1 MSTFPTTSPSG
12 LASVASTT
20 AGRASRNSSTR
31 SAAALAAYTSLT
43 MAISS
48 RIGRYMRLSMVMNT
62 SNPPRVSCPRVVTVQ
77 VLGRVSWTGEAARGV
92 KDRSVTAPSYEQ
104 LAALVAAQERIIA
117 QLQARIAEQDARIA
131 EQDARIAELER
142 QLATSSRNSSKPPSS
157 DGLDKPA
164 PKSLRG
170 RSGRKPG
177 GQPGRSGR
185 TLRQVAVPDEVV
197 IHEPGACA
205 DCGNALSV
213 EGRPVR
219 IVRRQVFDIPT
230 ITVRVVEHRLV
241 SRPRAGGGAPA
252 AAGPAG
258 GGAPVPYGAHAAAI
272 AVSLCLGQHLPVER
286 TAGLLADL
294 FGTPMAAG
302 TVAAWTTRAAAGLAP
317 FTAAARTAL
326 TSAELVHADETG
338 LRVAGRLHWLH
349 VASSTRF
356 TALFCHRQRGKEA
369 IDAAGVL
376 PHCTG
381 TLVHDA
387 FAPYARYR
395 SATHALCNAHLL
407 RELIAVV
414 DHHVAHPPAG
424 ADTPAGWCWATQV
437 IDALLALK
445 AITDTGVL
453 PSPEAL
459 TVHRRLIIPA
469 ALTGACADIGPPGA
483 VGRRHRALA
492 RRIRRRLEDYLRFAT
507 DLRVP
512 FDNNQAE
519 RDIRMAKI
527 KQKVSGCLRT
537 LAGAQDFA
545 AMRSYLSTATKHG
558 RRPFDV
564 LTELTSGN
572 VWIPAT
578 T

>member
-1 MSTFPTTSPSG
+1 
-12 LASVASTT
+12 
-20 AGRASRNSSTR
+20 
-31 SAAALAAYTSLT
+31 
-43 MAISS
+43 
-48 RIGRYMRLSMVMNT
+48 MN
-62 SNPPRVSCPRVVTVQ
+62 
-77 VLGRVSWTGEAARGV
+77 
-92 KDRSVTAPSYEQ
+92 DRSVTAPSYEQ

-117 QLQARIAEQDARIA
+117 QLQARLAEQDARIA

-142 QLATSSRNSSKPPSS
+142 RLPASSRTSSKPPST

-177 GQPGRSGR
+177 GQPGREGR

-197 IHEPGACA
+197 VHEPGSCA
-205 DCGNALSV
+205 GCGAELAAA
-213 EGRPVR
+213 GPPAR
-219 IVRRQVFDIPT
+219 IIRRQVFDIPT

-241 SRPRAGGGAPA
+241 SRRCSCGSLTT

-258 GGAPVPYGAHAAAI
+258 VSAPAQYGPPAAAI
-272 AVSLCLGQHLPVER
+272 AVYLCLGQHLPVER
-286 TAGLLADL
+286 TAFLLAEL
-294 FGTPMAAG
+294 FGTPMATG
-302 TVAAWTTRAAAGLAP
+302 TVAAWTSRAAAGLAP
-317 FTAAARTAL
+317 FTAAARAAL
-326 TSAELVHADETG
+326 GEAELVHLDETG

-349 VASSTRF
+349 VATSVRF
-356 TALFCHRQRGKEA
+356 TALFCHRKRGKEA

-376 PHCTG
+376 PGFTG

-387 FAPYARYR
+387 FAPYTRYPAAR
-395 SATHALCNAHLL
+395 HALCNAHLL

-414 DHHVAHPPAG
+414 DHHGAHPATAAG
-424 ADTPAGWCWATQV
+424 MPAGWCWATQV

-445 AITDTGVL
+445 AITDSGVL
-453 PSPEAL
+453 PAPDTLAG
-459 TVHRRLIIPA
+459 HRRLIISA
-469 ALTGACADIGPPGA
+469 ALVGASAEAGPPGA

-492 RRIRRRLEDYLRFAT
+492 RRIRRRLDDYLLFAT
-507 DLRVP
+507 DLCIP
-512 FDNNQAE
+512 FDNNAAE
-519 RDIRMAKI
+519 RDLRMVKI

-545 AMRSYLSTATKHG
+545 AMRSYLSTAAKHG

>member
-1 MSTFPTTSPSG
+1 M
-12 LASVASTT
+12 
-20 AGRASRNSSTR
+20 
-31 SAAALAAYTSLT
+31 
-43 MAISS
+43 
-48 RIGRYMRLSMVMNT
+48 
-62 SNPPRVSCPRVVTVQ
+62 
-77 VLGRVSWTGEAARGV
+77 
-92 KDRSVTAPSYEQ
+92 TAPSYEQ

-117 QLQARIAEQDARIA
+117 RLQARIA

-142 QLATSSRNSSKPPSS
+142 QLAASSRNSSKPPSS

-177 GQPGRSGR
+177 GQPGREGR

-197 IHEPGACA
+197 MHEPGACA
-205 DCGNALSV
+205 GCGAELAAD
-213 EGRPVR
+213 GPPAR
-219 IVRRQVFDIPT
+219 IIRRQVFDIPKV
-230 ITVRVVEHRLV
+230 TVRVVEHRLV
-241 SRPRAGGGAPA
+241 SRRCVCGTLTCAV
-252 AAGPAG
+252 GPAG
-258 GGAPVPYGAHAAAI
+258 VTAPVAYGPSAAAI
-272 AVSLCLGQHLPVER
+272 AVYLCLGQHLPVER
-286 TAGLLADL
+286 TAGLLAEL
-294 FGTPMAAG
+294 FGTPMSVG
-302 TVAAWTTRAAAGLAP
+302 TVAAWTARAAAGLAP
-317 FTAAARTAL
+317 FTAAARQAL
-326 TSAELVHADETG
+326 AGAELVHVDETG

-349 VASSTRF
+349 VASSSRF
-356 TALFCHRQRGKEA
+356 TVLFCHRKRGKEA

-376 PHCTG
+376 PAFTG
-381 TLVHDA
+381 TAVHDA
-387 FAPYARYR
+387 FTSYARYPA
-395 SATHALCNAHLL
+395 ATHALCNAHVL

-414 DHHVAHPPAG
+414 DSHAAHPPPPSEEM
-424 ADTPAGWCWATQV
+424 PAGWCWAAQV
-437 IDALLALK
+437 IDALLGLK

-453 PSPEAL
+453 PDPAVL
-459 TVHRRLIIPA
+459 AAHRRLIVSA
-469 ALTGACADIGPPGA
+469 ALIGASVEASPPGA

-492 RRIRRRLEDYLRFAT
+492 RRIHRRLDDYLRFAT

-572 VWIPAT
+572 VWIPAPG
-578 T
+578 

>member
-1 MSTFPTTSPSG
+1 
-12 LASVASTT
+12 
-20 AGRASRNSSTR
+20 
-31 SAAALAAYTSLT
+31 
-43 MAISS
+43 
-48 RIGRYMRLSMVMNT
+48 
-62 SNPPRVSCPRVVTVQ
+62 VS
-77 VLGRVSWTGEAARGV
+77 
-92 KDRSVTAPSYEQ
+92 APSYEQ

-117 QLQARIAEQDARIA
+117 QLQARLGEQDARMAEQEARIV

-142 QLATSSRNSSKPPSS
+142 QLAASSRNSSKPPSS
-157 DGLDKPA
+157 DGLGKPA

-177 GQPGRSGR
+177 GQPGREGR

-197 IHEPGACA
+197 VHEPGACA
-205 DCGNALSV
+205 GCRAQLAAAV
-213 EGRPVR
+213 PPVR
-219 IVRRQVFDIPT
+219 VIRRQVFDIPQ

-241 SRPRAGGGAPA
+241 SRRCGCGAIT
-252 AAGPAG
+252 AAGRPGRSGCADPVRPARRG
-258 GGAPVPYGAHAAAI
+258 DRGVSVP
-272 AVSLCLGQHLPVER
+272 GQHLPVER
-286 TAGLLADL
+286 SAGLLAEV

-302 TVAAWTTRAAAGLAP
+302 TVAAWTSRAAAGLAP
-317 FTAAARTAL
+317 FTAAARAGL
-326 TSAELVHADETG
+326 ARADVVHADETG

-349 VASSTRF
+349 VASSSRF
-356 TALFCHRQRGKEA
+356 TSLFCHRKRGKEA

-376 PHCTG
+376 PGFTG
-381 TLVHDA
+381 IAVHDA

-414 DHHVAHPPAG
+414 DHSTAHPRTE
-424 ADTPAGWCWATQV
+424 ADIPAGWCWAAQI

-445 AITDTGVL
+445 AITDTGAL
-453 PSPEAL
+453 PDADTL
-459 TVHRRLIIPA
+459 TAHRRLIISA
-469 ALTGACADIGPPGA
+469 ALIGASTQTHPPGA

-492 RRIRRRLEDYLRFAT
+492 RRITRRLEDYLRFAV
-507 DLRVP
+507 DPQVP
-512 FDNNQAE
+512 FDNNAAE
-519 RDIRMAKI
+519 RDIRMVKI
-527 KQKVSGCLRT
+527 KQKVSGCMRT

-545 AMRSYLSTATKHG
+545 EMRSYLSTAAKHG